1 MTPQL
6 PPALSFL
13 SLAHQCTI
21 SLSEP
26 APRLASALLWHFPDC
41 FLSSG
46 PLQLAPIQC
55 RMNGFYLWFRAWWF
69 LCSKSI
75 QQQPHC
81 LWDIVQIPSP
91 TQAGPIPP
99 LKLLLPIRD
108 HSFRRSSRVQS
119 PGKQTRLASV
129 FLIQLI
135 HCPSG
140 KSALFPTE
148 SSAWSFAIFF
158 FLSFQQQRPSLLDAE
173 TFFFFLIQR
182 ELQRPLDSFSHL
194 KLKSGSHFYP
204 ESCQGLSAHLPLEVV
219 HSSPAE
225 PWPFFPLSWNQPPGD
240 SLPSVV
246 IVPSGAIPTNLGCTG
261 FRKVKSQK
269 KELCSPLNTTTFES
283 MSPCSLWAEVI
294 QITKVLSTTLPEQIN
309 YLKIMPLTWLRYLY
323 IRNIYGSVPECH
335 SNPQDKYYSSSW
347 NFNFKDAFEMREINI
362 FKCIFALKCKITMFY
377 KKNKFCFFY
386 GTLQI
391 IVSRSPRQ
399 ISFSPAPIWGKH
411 FKDCANI
418 SPPPCGGRCQKLE
431 VLHRLDS
438 LLQFLMYPNSNPKF
452 LT

>member
-1 MTPQL
+1 MMISVLQKHSAAAPLPVGYSPNTFTHTGWPHPTSQAAASYPLPQL
-6 PPALSFL
+6 QAEQQSPVSRRANQAGLCVLNSADPLPLWKVCSLPHWIICLVICYLLL
-13 SLAHQCTI
+13 SL
-21 SLSEP
+21 LP
-26 APRLASALLWHFPDC
+26 ATKAF
-41 FLSSG
+41 SSG
-46 PLQLAPIQC
+46 C
-55 RMNGFYLWFRAWWF
+55 T
-69 LCSKSI
+69 
-75 QQQPHC
+75 
-81 LWDIVQIPSP
+81 D
-91 TQAGPIPP
+91 
-99 LKLLLPIRD
+99 
-108 HSFRRSSRVQS
+108 
-119 PGKQTRLASV
+119 
-129 FLIQLI
+129 
-135 HCPSG
+135 
-140 KSALFPTE
+140 
-148 SSAWSFAIFF
+148 
-158 FLSFQQQRPSLLDAE
+158 
-173 TFFFFLIQR
+173 FFFFLIQR

-204 ESCQGLSAHLPLEVV
+204 ESRQGLSAHLPLEVV

-269 KELCSPLNTTTFES
+269 KELCSPLNTITFES
-283 MSPCSLWAEVI
+283 MSPCSLWAEVT

-323 IRNIYGSVPECH
+323 IRNIYGNVPECH

-377 KKNKFCFFY
+377 KKKNKFCFFY

-399 ISFSPAPIWGKH
+399 IPFSPAPIWGKH

-452 LT
+452 MT